1 MIGYVTVGTNDM
13 PRAAAFYD
21 ALLATLGAK
30 RFMEADRFIAWAV
43 SPTQPSLGIIKPY
56 DGNPATVGNG
66 VMVALV
72 VANSDDPRRTA
83 VLAAGLYARC
93 RWAGFTIRSAN
104 DCLIAASCIELG
116 QPLLHRDSDFDRIAA
131 IEPALS
137 IVPLQTQCRGN

>member
-1 MIGYVTVGTNDM
+1 MI
-13 PRAAAFYD
+13 
-21 ALLATLGAK
+21 
-30 RFMEADRFIAWAV
+30 ADSSVWIAWLRRGDDASV
-43 SPTQPSLGIIKPY
+43 LRLDAALHQREVQLLPVVLQEVLQGA
-56 DGNPATVGNG
+56 ATPERFRAWERALS
-66 VMVALV
+66 ALV

>member
-1 MIGYVTVGTNDM
+1 MI
-13 PRAAAFYD
+13 
-21 ALLATLGAK
+21 
-30 RFMEADRFIAWAV
+30 ADSSVWIAWLRRGDDASV
-43 SPTQPSLGIIKPY
+43 LRLDAALHQREVQLLPVVLQEVLQGA
-56 DGNPATVGNG
+56 ATPERFRAWER
-66 VMVALV
+66 ALSALM

>member
-1 MIGYVTVGTNDM
+1 MI
-13 PRAAAFYD
+13 
-21 ALLATLGAK
+21 
-30 RFMEADRFIAWAV
+30 ADSSVWIAWLRRGDDASV
-43 SPTQPSLGIIKPY
+43 LRLDAALHQREVQLLPVVLQEVLQGA
-56 DGNPATVGNG
+56 ATPERFRAWER
-66 VMVALV
+66 ALSV
-72 VANSDDPRRTA
+72 LMVANSDDPRRTA